1 MALVDL
7 EGFRQGDGDR
17 FDVGVAGAGVEVEL
31 QGSGPCRAAVALWP
45 PSWVIV
51 IFGAKASVTQLT
63 AWKGEEKLAAVPW
76 SPTPSEA
83 TGKARA
89 VGRVDHEV
97 GLVDVDLDRAHAE
110 RDAADD
116 LGHGFG
122 VGDHV
127 GVGGSMWR
135 ATRTTTVP

>member
-1 MALVDL
+1 M
-7 EGFRQGDGDR
+7 E
-17 FDVGVAGAGVEVEL
+17 
-31 QGSGPCRAAVALWP
+31 
-45 PSWVIV
+45 
-51 IFGAKASVTQLT
+51 FGT
-63 AWKGEEKLAAVPW
+63 
-76 SPTPSEA
+76 
-83 TGKARA
+83 

-97 GLVDVDLDRAHAE
+97 RLIDVDLDFAHPD

-116 LGHGFG
+116 LWHGFG